1 MKIVKQLITFYLIIF
16 MIGCG
21 AKPPISV
28 EKAREMETQIIH
40 GDSKE
45 VLKASMNVLQDM
57 YYSIDEINSDMGL
70 LIATKATEGS
80 QAEIRKEQS
89 TKNES
94 SIWKKILVGIFV
106 VTILGG
112 IMLIVGN
119 KQNNSNQDD
128 SSHTHHTTPVFNNN
142 NNSNNQLYKYKITIN
157 ASDFGVDE
165 TKLRVSAV
173 GQKLS
178 GDKIINSGPIHDAQ
192 FYQNF
197 FNKLN
202 EELGY

>member
-1 MKIVKQLITFYLIIF
+1 MNIAKQLITYYLILF
-16 MIGCG
+16 MIGCST
-21 AKPPISV
+21 KPPITI
-28 EKAREMETQIIH
+28 EKAREMETQIIY
-40 GDSKE
+40 GNSKE
-45 VLKASMNVLQDM
+45 VLKASMNILQDM

-70 LIATKATEGS
+70 LIATKATEGN
-80 QAEIRKEQS
+80 QAEIRKEQAIDEE
-89 TKNES
+89 N
-94 SIWKKILVGIFV
+94 SIWKKILIGVFV

-112 IMLIVGN
+112 IMLIVGS
-119 KQNNSNQDD
+119 KQNNSNQDE
-128 SSHTHHTTPVFNNN
+128 SSHTHHTNPIFSNRNNN
-142 NNSNNQLYKYKITIN
+142 NKELYKYKITIN